1 MADGQFFVAAVVQT
15 YRLSTYLN
23 HILNYKKHLKI
34 LPDHNIKPDI
44 PLLFEDNHL
53 LVVNKPVNLLSQ
65 ADHTGDPDLLSLCK
79 EYLKLKYDKPG
90 NVFLGLVHRLDR
102 PVGGVMV
109 LAKTSKSASRL
120 SEQIR
125 TRKFEKRYLLVV
137 HGETPPNGVFVHH
150 LLKDKK
156 TNRVTAAKANDKR
169 SNRAELVYQRLEYH
183 KKHNV
188 SLVNVNLITGRSHQI
203 RVQFSSEGF
212 PLFGDRKYGKDDVRD
227 TTSEP
232 ALFAFEIIFSHPTLK
247 KTVSF
252 KASPPSSPPWSFF
265 EDHVLSMQ

>member
-1 MADGQFFVAAVVQT
+1 
-15 YRLSTYLN
+15 
-23 HILNYKKHLKI
+23 

-44 PLLFEDNHL
+44 PLLYEDNHI
-53 LVVNKPVNLLSQ
+53 LVINKPVNLLSQ
-65 ADHTGDPDLLSLCK
+65 ADHTGDPDLLTLCK
-79 EYLKLKYDKPG
+79 EYLKIKYKKSG

-109 LAKTSKSASRL
+109 LAKTSKAASRL

-125 TRKFEKRYLLVV
+125 TRMFDKRYLLVV

-150 LLKDKK
+150 LLKEKNS
-156 TNRVTAAKANDKR
+156 NRVTVAAANDKR
-169 SNRAELVYQRLEYH
+169 SKRAELVYQRLEYYEN
-183 KKHNV
+183 HNL
-188 SLVNVNLITGRSHQI
+188 SLVKVNLITGRAHQI

-212 PLFGDRKYGKDDVRD
+212 PLAGDRKYGKVDVRN

-247 KTVSF
+247 KTVSY

-265 EDHVLSMQ
+265 KDHVLSMQ

>member
-1 MADGQFFVAAVVQT
+1 M
-15 YRLSTYLN
+15 S
-23 HILNYKKHLKI
+23 
-34 LPDHNIKPDI
+34 DHKIKPDI
-44 PLLFEDNHL
+44 PMLYEDNHL
-53 LVVNKPVNLLSQ
+53 LIVNKPVNLLSQ

-79 EYLKLKYDKPG
+79 EYLKVKYKKPG

-109 LAKTSKSASRL
+109 LAKTSKAASRL

-125 TRKFEKRYLLVV
+125 NRKFEKRYLLVV

-150 LLKDKK
+150 LLKDSDS
-156 TNRVTAAKANDKR
+156 NRVTVAAADNKK
-169 SNRAELVYQRLEYH
+169 SKRAELVYQQLEYL
-183 KKHNV
+183 KKHNI
-188 SLVNVNLITGRSHQI
+188 SLVKVNLITGRAHQV

-212 PLFGDRKYGKDDVRD
+212 PLFGDRKYGKEDGHD

-247 KTVSF
+247 KKVNF
-252 KASPPSSPPWSFF
+252 KAPPPSSPPWSFF
-265 EDHVLSMQ
+265 KDNVLSMQ